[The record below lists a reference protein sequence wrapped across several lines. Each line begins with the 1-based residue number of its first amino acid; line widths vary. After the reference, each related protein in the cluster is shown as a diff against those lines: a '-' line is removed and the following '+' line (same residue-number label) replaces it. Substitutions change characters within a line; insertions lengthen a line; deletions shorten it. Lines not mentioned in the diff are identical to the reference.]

1 MGVTGCQHFILEIL
15 TATSAE
21 LCFRKLGHSIY
32 HGGFPTLAVHRLCR
46 WCFLFF
52 SSAGTLHPCETS
64 RSLSLTF
71 IRRSPVQNGCFQCA
85 DLPLGCRGGHCP
97 LCDFHSMIG
106 CQCECVQAGHV
117 TTLRLQGQGKRK

>member
-64 RSLSLTF
+64 RSPSHLLGAPRYRTVVSSVPICRWAAGEAIVHFATF
-71 IRRSPVQNGCFQCA
+71 IRWSGANVSVYR
-85 DLPLGCRGGHCP
+85 
-97 LCDFHSMIG
+97 
-106 CQCECVQAGHV
+106 
-117 TTLRLQGQGKRK
+117 QGM